1 MSTRHSDFE
10 PKGGEKAA
18 LGFIDRMKLF

>member
-18 LGFIDRMKLF
+18 LGFRMKLF